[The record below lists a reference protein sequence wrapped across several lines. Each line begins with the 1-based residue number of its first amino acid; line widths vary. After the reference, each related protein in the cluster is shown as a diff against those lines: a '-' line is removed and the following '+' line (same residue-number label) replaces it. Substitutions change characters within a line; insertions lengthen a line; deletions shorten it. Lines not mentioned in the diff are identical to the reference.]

1 VTPDLNDADAVA
13 AWMRTSPPAHQQA
26 QALDDLIGVF
36 GNDRALSIYALGIAI
51 ANGEDRT

>member
-1 VTPDLNDADAVA
+1 MDELNDAEDVA
-13 AWMRTSPPAHQQA
+13 RWMRTNPPAHQQA

-36 GNDRALSIYALGIAI
+36 GNNRALSIYALGIAI